1 MIKSIVLM
9 VACIVLSTM
18 AASAEKVNVIDFNNN
33 SVEVDAPVNRII
45 SLASGATE
53 IVCALDD
60 GQSLVGRGSI
70 STFPPYVSNITDV
83 GRNSNSPDIERII
96 ELRPD
101 LVIAD
106 TMLSTD
112 SQKSLEDAGIAVMVE
127 RFMSPERIMTV
138 INNLGIVMGKGER
151 ASEINGFIEKN
162 QNLLLERTSD
172 LKPEDMPAVFYES
185 SPTKPY
191 NTFSS
196 SSSFDDIV
204 ISAGGINIAGDLG
217 NESVSSPEVTAEWIL
232 EVDPDVILQREPSD
246 DEYTEDDLKALREK
260 IIAREELKDVKA
272 VKDDRVYV
280 ISGKVTT
287 GVRAII
293 GELYLAKW
301 FHPDLFSDIEP
312 KAVHELLIKEF
323 YNIDLDVDLDGEYA
337 YPSS

>member
-33 SVEVDAPVNRII
+33 SVEVDAPVHRIV

-53 IVCALDD
+53 IVCALDG
-60 GQSLVGRGSI
+60 GQSLVGRGSV
-70 STFPPYVSNITDV
+70 STFPSYVLNITEV

-106 TMLSTD
+106 TMLSID
-112 SQKSLEDAGIAVMVE
+112 SQKSLEDAGIAVMIE

-138 INNLGIVMGKGER
+138 INNLAIVLGKKER
-151 ASEINGFIEKN
+151 ASEVNGFIEKN
-162 QNLLLERTSD
+162 QRLLLERNAN

-204 ISAGGINIAGDLG
+204 VSAGGINIAGDLG
-217 NESVSSPEVTAEWIL
+217 NESISSPEVTPEWIL

-246 DEYTEDDLKALREK
+246 DEYTEDDLKALRDK

-301 FHPDLFSDIEP
+301 FHPDLFSDIYPES
-312 KAVHELLIKEF
+312 VHESLIKEF
-323 YNIDLDVDLDGEYA
+323 YNIDLEGEYA